1 MVKKGGFFQKTL
13 GAKDGTVRLLPGRA
27 DTYCCNRS
35 KESTTQY
42 WFDKS
47 RVLTLTFLTFSP
59 LFQFLSW
66 PSALWASLSTMPTLN
81 TPTSVEGGNR
91 WFLMQ
96 TICGFW
102 DITKR
107 QWCQRK
113 VHHCIFMLY
122 NIHTGPP
129 TDLNRAFVEN
139 CNNTTRCFWF
149 GKKRNP
155 TEKPCQHERGKTN
168 HQRGISR
175 NRVVHFLL
183 IQTPRDSLIWS
194 GGGGWV
200 LVGKKQEIAEPHH

>member
-1 MVKKGGFFQKTL
+1 MC
-13 GAKDGTVRLLPGRA
+13 LLPGRA

-42 WFDKS
+42 WFGKF
-47 RVLTLTFLTFSP
+47 RVLALTFLTFSP

-66 PSALWASLSTMPTLN
+66 PSALLASLSTMPTLN

-96 TICGFW
+96 TICGVW

-122 NIHTGPP
+122 NIHTGPWN
-129 TDLNRAFVEN
+129 DWNRAFVEN
-139 CNNTTRCFWF
+139 CNNTTRCFWLGRKETRLRSLVSTRG
-149 GKKRNP
+149 GKQ
-155 TEKPCQHERGKTN
+155 TIRGGSREIVLFIFFDLVR
-168 HQRGISR
+168 RG
-175 NRVVHFLL
+175 RVG
-183 IQTPRDSLIWS
+183 I
-194 GGGGWV
+194 GG
-200 LVGKKQEIAEPHH
+200 